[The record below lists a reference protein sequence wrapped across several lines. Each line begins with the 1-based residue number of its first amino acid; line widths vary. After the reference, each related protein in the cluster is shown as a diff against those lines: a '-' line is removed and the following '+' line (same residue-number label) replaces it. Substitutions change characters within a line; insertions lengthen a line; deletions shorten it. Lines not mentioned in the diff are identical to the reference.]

1 MKRIWIIILIIL
13 SIIAL
18 ITAMLTTPNQ
28 QKKLTLATGAIGS
41 DSYAY
46 GLSYK
51 VLLEEVGVELKLLP
65 TQGSLDTIGY
75 LNTKKADIGFIHSG
89 VLEDKKEYDFESLA
103 SVYSEP
109 LWIFYRDEGYS
120 MNYLIETTGKKVGIS
135 TTNDGTYDLMQR
147 LSNENGLVENIDA
160 IYLSNNKSLEQLKDK
175 NIDIFITLAT
185 QDNQY
190 VQELLSDPA
199 IAVMSIKRVNA
210 YTKKFNYLESI
221 NLYEG
226 IIDMYK
232 NLPSK
237 DTNLLTTSQNLV
249 SNKNIPDELI
259 RIFLKKV
266 KSIHG
271 ELSLEHLDTQINT
284 EAKLYVENGESWLET
299 IFPYWIASQIDRL
312 KLFLIP
318 LIWLIIPLFKSIIP
332 LYIFTIRSKIF
343 RWYTK
348 LQDINS
354 RIKNNDED
362 ILLIEKDLRALQN
375 DIEIKTKVP
384 PSYMGEYYNL
394 ILHAELLEKKIDLI
408 KTENKQNK

>member
-1 MKRIWIIILIIL
+1 MKRIWVIVFVIL

-18 ITAMLTTPNQ
+18 VIAMLTTPSQ

-46 GLSYK
+46 GLSYQ

-75 LNTKKADIGFIHSG
+75 LNTKEADIGFIHGG

-103 SVYSEP
+103 SVYNEP

-120 MNYLIETTGKKVGIS
+120 INYLIETTGKKVGIS

-147 LSNENGLVENIDA
+147 LSKENGLVENVDA
-160 IYLSNNKSLEQLKDK
+160 TYLSDEESIKQLQDK
-175 NIDIFITLAT
+175 KIDMFITLAT

-190 VQELLSDPA
+190 VQELLADPS

-210 YTKKFNYLESI
+210 YTQKFNYLESL

-237 DTNLLTTSQNLV
+237 DVNLLVTSQNLI

-266 KSIHG
+266 KTIHG
-271 ELSLEHLDTQINT
+271 ELSLNHLDTQINT

-343 RWYTK
+343 KWYSK
-348 LQDINS
+348 LQDINR

-362 ILLIEKDLRALQN
+362 ILLIEKDLKTLQEE
-375 DIEIKTKVP
+375 IEIKTKVP

-394 ILHAELLEKKIDLI
+394 ILHAELLEKKIELI
-408 KTENKQNK
+408 KIKNK

>member
-1 MKRIWIIILIIL
+1 MMKRIWVIVFVIL

-18 ITAMLTTPNQ
+18 VIAMLTTPSQ

-46 GLSYK
+46 GLSYQ

-75 LNTKKADIGFIHSG
+75 LNTKEADIGFIHGG

-103 SVYSEP
+103 SVYNEP

-120 MNYLIETTGKKVGIS
+120 INYLIETTGKKVGIS

-147 LSNENGLVENIDA
+147 LSKENGLVENVDA
-160 IYLSNNKSLEQLKDK
+160 TYLSDEESIKQLQDK
-175 NIDIFITLAT
+175 KIDMFITLAT

-190 VQELLSDPA
+190 VQELLADPS

-210 YTKKFNYLESI
+210 YTQKFNYLESL

-237 DTNLLTTSQNLV
+237 DVNLLVTSQNLI

-266 KSIHG
+266 KTIHG
-271 ELSLEHLDTQINT
+271 ELSLNHLDTQINT

-343 RWYTK
+343 KWYSK
-348 LQDINS
+348 LQDINR

-362 ILLIEKDLRALQN
+362 ILLIEKDLKTLQEE
-375 DIEIKTKVP
+375 IEIKTKVP

-394 ILHAELLEKKIDLI
+394 ILHAELLEKKIELI
-408 KTENKQNK
+408 KIKNK

>member
-1 MKRIWIIILIIL
+1 MKKIWIIVFVIL
-13 SIIAL
+13 SIIATVL
-18 ITAMLTTPNQ
+18 AMLTTPTQ

-46 GLSYK
+46 GLSYQ

-75 LNTKKADIGFIHSG
+75 LNNKEADIGFIHGG

-103 SVYSEP
+103 SVYTEP

-120 MNYLIETTGKKVGIS
+120 INYLIETTGKKVGIS

-147 LSNENGLVENIDA
+147 LSDANGLVENIDA
-160 IYLSNNKSLEQLKDK
+160 NYLSDEESLKQLKDK
-175 NIDIFITLAT
+175 KIDIFITLAT

-190 VQELLSDPA
+190 VQELLADPA
-199 IAVMSIKRVNA
+199 IEVMSIKRVNA
-210 YTKKFNYLESI
+210 YTQKFNYLESL

-237 DTNLLTTSQNLV
+237 DVKLLITSQNLI

-266 KSIHG
+266 KAIHG
-271 ELSLEHLDTQINT
+271 ELSLDNLDTQINI
-284 EAKLYVENGESWLET
+284 EAKLFVENGESWLET

-318 LIWLIIPLFKSIIP
+318 LIWLIIPLFKSIVP

-343 RWYTK
+343 RWYSK

-354 RIKNNDED
+354 RIKNKDED
-362 ILLIEKDLRALQN
+362 ILLIERDLKTLQN
-375 DIEIKTKVP
+375 EIEIKTKVP

-394 ILHAELLEKKIDLI
+394 ILHAELLEKKIELV
-408 KTENKQNK
+408 KMENK